1 MGWSPA
7 QVGALENCGIKVEDA
22 TGDIQWREF
31 ETIDIIKPDPIKSPK
46 SNIQYEA
53 TRIPDF
59 QKVGNI
65 FTVIAAWRGRNFMI
79 KMFFPMVK
87 RPSRTEVQDQIRKVY
102 PAQDSWITRY
112 PIMNQENQSSK
123 PEDNKTLKKKIEKL
137 EKVLELQQK
146 TIDHDKKFMI

>member
-53 TRIPDF
+53 TRLPDYN
-59 QKVGNI
+59 KVGNI
-65 FTVIAAWRGRNFMI
+65 IAVTVSWRGGTYMV
-79 KMFFPMVK
+79 KMFFPTVK
-87 RPSRTEVQDQIRKVY
+87 KPSRKEVQDQVRKVY
-102 PAQDSWITRY
+102 PGSKLVTYQVSEYDSGEPIIQTR
-112 PIMNQENQSSK
+112 
-123 PEDNKTLKKKIEKL
+123 
-137 EKVLELQQK
+137 
-146 TIDHDKKFMI
+146 

>member
-53 TRIPDF
+53 TRLPDYN
-59 QKVGNI
+59 KVGNI
-65 FTVIAAWRGRNFMI
+65 IAVTVAWRGGTYII
-79 KMFFPMVK
+79 KMFFPTVK
-87 RPSRTEVQDQIRKVY
+87 KPSRKEVQDQVRKVY
-102 PAQDSWITRY
+102 PGSKLVTYQVSEYDSGEPIIQTR
-112 PIMNQENQSSK
+112 
-123 PEDNKTLKKKIEKL
+123 
-137 EKVLELQQK
+137 
-146 TIDHDKKFMI
+146 

>member
-53 TRIPDF
+53 TRLPDYN
-59 QKVGNI
+59 KVGNI
-65 FTVIAAWRGRNFMI
+65 IAVTVAWRGGTYMV
-79 KMFFPMVK
+79 KMFFPTVK
-87 RPSRTEVQDQIRKVY
+87 KPSRKEVQDQVRKVY
-102 PAQDSWITRY
+102 PGSKLVTYQVSEYDSGEPIIQTRW
-112 PIMNQENQSSK
+112 
-123 PEDNKTLKKKIEKL
+123 
-137 EKVLELQQK
+137 
-146 TIDHDKKFMI
+146 

>member
-53 TRIPDF
+53 TRLPDYN
-59 QKVGNI
+59 KVGNI
-65 FTVIAAWRGRNFMI
+65 IAVTVAWRGGTYMI
-79 KMFFPMVK
+79 KMFFPTVK
-87 RPSRTEVQDQIRKVY
+87 KPSRKEVQDQVRKVY
-102 PAQDSWITRY
+102 PRTKHET
-112 PIMNQENQSSK
+112 NQETQK
-123 PEDNKTLKKKIEKL
+123 HTREPNKQT
-137 EKVLELQQK
+137 
-146 TIDHDKKFMI
+146 TT